1 MSNGVE
7 FNCSNLRAWYLR
19 CLMFLIAATLVLALP
34 ARQAGLLA
42 WAQEKAEKAEEESAD
57 EPAADD
63 GAAADEGTEDAA
75 EGEATSETAATAD
88 ESFLT
93 WLVNASGPFGA
104 MIGVESVILV
114 ALIVSCLMQF
124 RREVFMPSSLI
135 EGFEQKLQA
144 RDYQGAYE
152 LAKKDDSLLGRLLSA
167 GLGRLSRG
175 YEEAI
180 AGMQEVGEDEN
191 MTLDHKL
198 SYLSLIGTTGPM
210 LGLLGTVQGMVQAFS
225 VIARSTVSPKPSE
238 LANGITLAL
247 VTTLEGLIVAIPAV
261 ISFSLFKNRQGRL
274 MYDVG
279 NVAEGLMGR
288 FASVGKQRPAA
299 APAAPAAG
307 TPANPAG

>member
-7 FNCSNLRAWYLR
+7 FNCSSLRAWYRR

-42 WAQEKAEKAEEESAD
+42 WAQDKKEAAAE
-57 EPAADD
+57 EPAAEE
-63 GAAADEGTEDAA
+63 AAAEEPADEEAAA
-75 EGEATSETAATAD
+75 EGEAATTEAATAD

-104 MIGVESVILV
+104 IIGIESVILV

-124 RREVFMPSSLI
+124 RRETFMPASLI

-175 YEEAI
+175 YEEAV

-198 SYLSLIGTTGPM
+198 SYLSLIGTTAPM
-210 LGLLGTVQGMVQAFS
+210 LGLLGTVQGMVAAFS
-225 VIARSTVSPKPSE
+225 VIARSTTSPKPSE
-238 LANGITLAL
+238 LATGITLAL

-261 ISFSLFKNRQGRL
+261 VSFSLFKNRQGRL

-288 FASVGKQRPAA
+288 FASVGKQRPAGT
-299 APAAPAAG
+299 PAAAGPAAG